1 MKRII
6 TLILIICSVALL
18 SCGCGKKN
26 NKGNSGSGD
35 VSGTES
41 QGSVAEGVDGVPV
54 DDMDEN
60 TVVVDF
66 ETGSIISTPSGKN
79 DSSSTTSTGEI
90 FAEAG
95 QPSSGSSSASS
106 NASSSSSSG
115 TSSTGSNSST
125 SSGSSSNESSGS
137 STPSNSAESQ
147 SPMGTF
153 SPWE

>member
-6 TLILIICSVALL
+6 TLILIICCLALL

-66 ETGSIISTPSGKN
+66 ETGSIISVPSGKN
-79 DSSSTTSTGEI
+79 DTSASSSTGEI
-90 FAEAG
+90 LTEAG
-95 QPSSGSSSASS
+95 QEPSSSSSSSSSSGSSGSSAGSSS
-106 NASSSSSSG
+106 NASSSSS
-115 TSSTGSNSST
+115 TP
-125 SSGSSSNESSGS
+125 SSGV
-137 STPSNSAESQ
+137 ASQ
-147 SPMGTF
+147 DAMAGF